1 MPFSGLP
8 DGRLP
13 VLLTAHD
20 ADLLPDAARDVLDYL
35 GREPGEV
42 AQIAA
47 HLLGTRR
54 LRRHRTVLRA
64 RDTAELADGL
74 RAVVA
79 GRDHPLV
86 ARSTGSATSRR
97 AFVFPGQGTQWPGM
111 GAEAYRG
118 LRVYRETADRI
129 DAAFRSAGLTSPLR
143 FLTNPP
149 AGESVSHLEL
159 QGAQFVHAVALAAVW
174 RSCGI
179 LPGLTIGHSLGEVAA
194 AHVAECLSLDDAIAV
209 LAARAAAI
217 EAIPGDHGVA
227 VLGMDAV
234 EAAELITRAPGWL
247 ELSAINASTSVAVS
261 GERSAVTALVDAVA
275 GTGRF
280 ARPLA
285 MSFPAHTSAM
295 DACGRGVTDALPA
308 GEFTESAV
316 PFIGSATGDVV
327 AAGTDLRS
335 YWLANLRNTIRFDR
349 AVDTGIAHH
358 ADAFLEMSGHPSLLF
373 AVEDGVDRSV
383 PPRQALVLGSGHRDQ
398 PIADSLAANIAAAAV
413 ADPGFRWADLLAT
426 RPHRLRRF
434 PGAPMRAEHLWAVSA
449 SPPAQPTLTVT
460 GERWEPC
467 AVRGNVVPAPRSV
480 AVLGAGPGRRPDPAW
495 AEAIRRHRAAVPT
508 AASEAEVLVVL
519 APSFPDADAA
529 ASVGALSTALDR
541 GLLDYA
547 DAIGARC
554 RDVWLVTDGA
564 EQINPDDAAPHLA
577 SAALAAMHRSVAHE
591 HPDQGFHHLDL
602 ASSDRA
608 AAADILDIL
617 LGTTGEIALR
627 ERVCYRRTLDRE
639 APPAHRFDAGVLDDV
654 VITGGHGTIGS
665 AYARALTA
673 LGARRIT
680 LLSRRGERDDI
691 DGSAGAHGTEIVSRA
706 CDITD
711 PAAVA
716 AAARTAGEATL
727 VVHAAGT
734 AAFAERTGITG
745 AALTEMAAARL
756 AGLDHL
762 TATWPMTADTR
773 ILLCSSVTAV
783 WGGRGAAAY
792 AAANRMLDVAAARLR
807 SAGRHAVAI
816 RWGLWEGSTIVD
828 ATETARVQR
837 TGLRPLT
844 PADAVAASLADHPID
859 PLIFAA
865 DSRRMQSFL
874 AAAEQEPPPP
884 VAGGPATASEAVRSQ
899 LALVL
904 NVDAATLDLEESLFD
919 LGVDSLLALDL
930 RRRLTRTTGHTVAL
944 ASLLGGITG
953 TDLIA
958 ALQRERESPA

>member
-35 GREPGEV
+35 GREAGQV

-54 LRRHRTVLRA
+54 VRRHRTVLRA

-74 RAVVA
+74 RAVVD

-86 ARSTGSATSRR
+86 ARSARSTTSRR

-118 LRVYRETADRI
+118 LRVYRDTADRI

-143 FLTNPP
+143 FLTAP
-149 AGESVSHLEL
+149 AASESVSHLEL
-159 QGAQFVHAVALAAVW
+159 QGAQFIHAVALAAVW

-179 LPGLTIGHSLGEVAA
+179 LPDLTIGHSLGEVAA
-194 AHVAECLSLDDAIAV
+194 AHVAECLSLDDAITV
-209 LAARAAAI
+209 LAARAGAI

-234 EAAELITRAPGWL
+234 EAAELIARAPGWL
-247 ELSAINASTSVAVS
+247 ELSAINASASVAVS
-261 GERSAVTALVDAVA
+261 GERRAVTALVEAVA

-295 DACGRGVTDALPA
+295 DACGRGVTDALPV
-308 GEFTESAV
+308 GEFTDSAV
-316 PFIGSATGDVV
+316 QFIGSATGDIV
-327 AAGTDLRS
+327 AAGTGLRS

-373 AVEDGVDRSV
+373 AVEDGLDRSV

-413 ADPGFRWADLLAT
+413 ADPGFRWADLLAA

-434 PGAPMRAEHLWAVSA
+434 PGAPMRAEHLWAAST

-460 GERWEPC
+460 GERWEPF
-467 AVRGNVVPAPRSV
+467 ALHDRGSATPRSV
-480 AVLGAGPGRRPDPAW
+480 AVLGAGPDHHPDPAW

-519 APSFPDADAA
+519 APSFPDVDAA
-529 ASVGALSTALDR
+529 ASVGALSAALDR

-547 DAIGARC
+547 DAIGPRC

-591 HPDQGFHHLDL
+591 HPDQSFHHLDL
-602 ASSDRA
+602 ASSRRA
-608 AAADILDIL
+608 AAAAEILDVL
-617 LGTTGEIALR
+617 LGATGEIAMR
-627 ERVCYRRTLDRE
+627 DGVCYRRTLDRE
-639 APPAHRFDAGVLDDV
+639 ASPAHRFDAEVLDDV

-680 LLSRRGERDDI
+680 LLSRRGEVDDI
-691 DGSAGAHGTEIVSRA
+691 AGGHGTEIVSRA

-716 AAARTAGEATL
+716 AAARTAGKATL

-734 AAFAERTGITG
+734 AAFAERTAITG
-745 AALTEMAAARL
+745 TALTEMTAARL

-783 WGGRGAAAY
+783 WGGRGVAAY
-792 AAANRMLDVAAARLR
+792 AAANRMLDAAAARLR
-807 SAGRHAVAI
+807 IAGRRAVAI

-828 ATETARVQR
+828 TTETARVQR

-865 DSRRMQSFL
+865 DPRRLQSFL
-874 AAAEQEPPPP
+874 AAAEKEPPPP
-884 VAGGPATASEAVRSQ
+884 VADGPVTASEAVRSQ

-904 NVDAATLDLEESLFD
+904 DVDAATLDLGASLFD

-958 ALQRERESPA
+958 ALRRESESPA